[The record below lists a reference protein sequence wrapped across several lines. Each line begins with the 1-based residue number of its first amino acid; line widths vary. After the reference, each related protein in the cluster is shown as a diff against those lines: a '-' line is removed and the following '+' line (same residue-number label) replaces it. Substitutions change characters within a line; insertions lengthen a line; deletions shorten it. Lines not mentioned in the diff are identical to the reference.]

1 MGKETK
7 HSGTAH
13 GKIILIGEHS
23 VVHFKPA
30 IALPLMSTE
39 IRAEVSGNGSS
50 ADDPRFAVD
59 CEYFTGSL
67 VDAPR
72 SLGNLQK
79 LVAALFASLC
89 VPQGCGGFDIK
100 IISSIPRERGMGS
113 SAAVAIAVIRAV
125 ADYAG
130 VVLGS
135 QEVFDYAQISENIA
149 HENASGLD
157 TIATA
162 SNQAVWFE
170 RGETAEAF
178 D

>member
-67 VDAPR
+67 VRPA
-72 SLGNLQK
+72 GM
-79 LVAALFASLC
+79 
-89 VPQGCGGFDIK
+89 
-100 IISSIPRERGMGS
+100 RG
-113 SAAVAIAVIRAV
+113 V
-125 ADYAG
+125 
-130 VVLGS
+130 
-135 QEVFDYAQISENIA
+135 
-149 HENASGLD
+149 
-157 TIATA
+157 
-162 SNQAVWFE
+162 
-170 RGETAEAF
+170 
-178 D
+178 